1 MRLFVAIDLPDRIK
15 QAVAGI
21 CRGVPGVRWLPPD
34 QLHLTLR
41 FIGETED
48 AAIATIRSGLAAITS
63 PAFPLSLREMGCFPS
78 PRRPR
83 VLWVGLSGGAP
94 LMQLQHDVETALV
107 AAGLPPEERPFSP
120 HITLARLRDHRE
132 GDVAPF
138 LARNAF
144 FASGPFTVDA
154 FHLYSSALTAKGA
167 IHRREASYPLGR
179 GAATPRTEFP
189 RS

>member
-1 MRLFVAIDLPDRIK
+1 MRLFAAIDLPDRIK

-48 AAIATIRSGLAAITS
+48 AAIATIRSGLAVITS
-63 PAFPLSLREMGCFPS
+63 PAFPLSLQGVGCFPS

-83 VLWVGLSGGAP
+83 VLWVGLNGGEP
-94 LMQLQHDVETALV
+94 LTRLQHEVETAV
-107 AAGLPPEERPFSP
+107 GNAGIPPEERPFSP
-120 HITLARLRDHRE
+120 HITLARLREHRE
-132 GDVAPF
+132 TDVAPF
-138 LARNAF
+138 LARNAS

-154 FHLYSSALTAKGA
+154 LHLYSSILTARGA
-167 IHRREASYPLGR
+167 IHRREASYTLR
-179 GAATPRTEFP
+179 GA
-189 RS
+189 SGDS